1 MLYAGVVEQR
11 LLLKLLQLLGVEA
24 EGVRPE
30 VGARVDEGRAQRFW
44 KSGRCIIFPSVRH
57 ARQVT
62 RWLRNI
68 FSFSLF
74 QRSIAEGK
82 EGKEGGGEEGD
93 YKVIYQVNQSWTPA
107 AMADISIEAWKL
119 I

>member
-11 LLLKLLQLLGVEA
+11 LLLKLLQLLCVEA

-30 VGARVDEGRAQRFW
+30 VGARVDEGRAQRLW

-62 RWLRNI
+62 RWHRNI

-74 QRSIAEGK
+74 HRSIAEGK
-82 EGKEGGGEEGD
+82 EGEEGGGESD
-93 YKVIYQVNQSWTPA
+93 YKVIYQVNQSWPPA

>member
-1 MLYAGVVEQR
+1 MYY
-11 LLLKLLQLLGVEA
+11 
-24 EGVRPE
+24 
-30 VGARVDEGRAQRFW
+30 
-44 KSGRCIIFPSVRH
+44 FPLAASCQGGQTLAH
-57 ARQVT
+57 
-62 RWLRNI
+62 I

-82 EGKEGGGEEGD
+82 EGEEGGGEEGD
-93 YKVIYQVNQSWTPA
+93 YKVIYQVNQSWPPA